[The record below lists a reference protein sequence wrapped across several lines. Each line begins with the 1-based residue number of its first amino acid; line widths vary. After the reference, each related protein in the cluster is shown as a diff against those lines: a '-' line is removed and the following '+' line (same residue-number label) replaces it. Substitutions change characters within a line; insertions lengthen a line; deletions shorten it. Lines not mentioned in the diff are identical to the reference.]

1 MKRKLQNIAYLL
13 MAAALVTSCGGKK
26 QTSEFPDW
34 AWADF
39 QRPEG
44 INPII
49 SPDTTTFFYC
59 PMRQDS
65 VAWEASDTFN
75 PAALILLLALL
86 GGGGVF
92 AYLKLVK
99 NKPKTKGNDSLDD
112 YDYGEEDSEE
122 WETEDEEVLEDGF
135 EGSDP
140 NEERDRA
147 D

>member
-1 MKRKLQNIAYLL
+1 MYGKSTG
-13 MAAALVTSCGGKK
+13 TSGRNTGAGKG
-26 QTSEFPDW
+26 EP
-34 AWADF
+34 A
-39 QRPEG
+39 G
-44 INPII
+44 L
-49 SPDTTTFFYC
+49 
-59 PMRQDS
+59 
-65 VAWEASDTFN
+65 N
-75 PAALILLLALL
+75 PAVLILLLALF

-99 NKPKTKGNDSLDD
+99 NKPKTKGNDSLND